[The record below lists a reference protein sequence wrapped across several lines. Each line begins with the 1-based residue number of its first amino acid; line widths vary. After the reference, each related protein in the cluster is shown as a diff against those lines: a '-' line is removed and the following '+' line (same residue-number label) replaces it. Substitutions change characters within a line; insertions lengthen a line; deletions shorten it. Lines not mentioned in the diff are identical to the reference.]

1 MTSIMVKSNAPKFI
15 YSRLAAFEVLLKSY
29 TEFKERYIDNKS
41 ELNAFD
47 RSLINMTFR
56 MVDYLIIDL
65 RDTYFNEMNMKQ
77 FITQKHI
84 HFILSDD
91 LVSLTELMKKNYNKV
106 SLTELVDIKAALM
119 EYYL

>member
-1 MTSIMVKSNAPKFI
+1 MVKSNAPKFI

-56 MVDYLIIDL
+56 MVDDLIIDL